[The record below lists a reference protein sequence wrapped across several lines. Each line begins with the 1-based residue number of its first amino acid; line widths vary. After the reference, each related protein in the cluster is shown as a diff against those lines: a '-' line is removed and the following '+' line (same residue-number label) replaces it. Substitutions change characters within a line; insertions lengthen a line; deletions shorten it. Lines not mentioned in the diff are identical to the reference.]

1 MEAVVRRWVR
11 IKGGG
16 GSRLKDTERVLITP
30 LGGVGEIGKN
40 IMAVEYGGD
49 MILIDAGLA
58 FPEDDMPGIDIVLPD
73 MSYAFD
79 RRDRLRALLLT
90 HGHEDHIGA
99 VPYLLREVQVPVIG
113 TRITC
118 GLVQRKIRQ
127 DGMELPPGSR
137 TFEPGATIDIG
148 AMHLESFRVNH
159 SIPDAVG
166 YALRTPV
173 GTIVFTGDF
182 KFDFTPVDGHVAD
195 LQTLGRLGAE
205 GVLCLFADS
214 TNVLRPGYTPSER
227 LVGEAIATV
236 MRQAEQRVIV
246 TTFASNVHRIQQV
259 FRVAHE
265 LGRRVAVVGR
275 SMVDTVDVAMDLGY
289 LEVAEGT
296 YVEVDQISRLPS
308 SQVVLLTTGSQ
319 GEPLSALSRLASG
332 EHRTLSIERGD
343 TVVLAATPVPGN
355 EKMVHRTIDN
365 LTRQGAH
372 VITPGDSGLQV
383 HVSGHASREEL
394 KLMHRLLRPSYFVP
408 VHGEHR
414 HLMAHA
420 ELARDLGMPEDHVI
434 VGDNGS
440 QFEVSARG
448 VRIIGQVNAGRVLV
462 DGLGV
467 GDVGNVVLRDRRQLA
482 QDGILIVQVAIRR
495 ETCEVVFGP
504 EVISRGFVYARES
517 EQLLDQARA
526 RVSEALSEPRADAGA
541 VRAAVRD
548 SLSQFLYN
556 KTGRRPMI
564 LPLVVEV

>member
-1 MEAVVRRWVR
+1 
-11 IKGGG
+11 
-16 GSRLKDTERVLITP
+16 VLVTP

-40 IMAVEYGGD
+40 ILAVECGPD

-73 MSYAFD
+73 MSYAFE
-79 RRDRLRALLLT
+79 RRDRLRAVLLT

-99 VPYLLREVQVPVIG
+99 VPYLLREVQVPVLG
-113 TRITC
+113 TPITC
-118 GLVQRKIRQ
+118 GLVQRKLRQ
-127 DGMELPPGSR
+127 DGMELPRGSR
-137 TFEPGATIDIG
+137 TFEPGAAIEVGSLRI
-148 AMHLESFRVNH
+148 ESFRVNH

-166 YALRTPV
+166 FALHAPV
-173 GTIVFTGDF
+173 GTILFTGDF

-195 LQTLGRLGAE
+195 LQALARMGAQ
-205 GVLCLFADS
+205 GVLCMFADS

-236 MRQAEQRVIV
+236 MRQAQQRVIV

-259 FRVAHE
+259 FRVAHQ

-275 SMVDTVDVAMDLGY
+275 SMVDTVDVAVDLGY
-289 LEVAEGT
+289 LEVHPGT
-296 YVEVDQISRLPS
+296 YVEVDEVARLPAN
-308 SQVVLLTTGSQ
+308 QVVLLTTGSQ

-332 EHRTLSIERGD
+332 EHRSLSIERGD

-365 LTRQGAH
+365 LSRQGAR

-394 KLMHRLLRPSYFVP
+394 KLMHRLVRPSYFVP
-408 VHGEHR
+408 LHGEFR
-414 HLMAHA
+414 HLDAHA
-420 ELARDLGMPEDHVI
+420 ELARDLGLPAEHVI

-440 QFEVSARG
+440 QFEISQRG
-448 VRIIGQVNAGRVLV
+448 VRIVGQAPAGRVLV

-482 QDGILIVQVAIRR
+482 QDGILIVQVAIRAGSG
-495 ETCEVVFGP
+495 EVVSGP
-504 EVISRGFVYARES
+504 DVISRGFVYARES
-517 EQLLDQARA
+517 EALLDQARA
-526 RVSEALSEPRADAGA
+526 RVSDALAETRGEAAA

-548 SLSQFLYN
+548 ALAQFLYG

>member
-1 MEAVVRRWVR
+1 MLV
-11 IKGGG
+11 
-16 GSRLKDTERVLITP
+16 TP

-40 IMAVEYGGD
+40 IMAIEYGPD

-79 RRDRLRALLLT
+79 RRDRLRAVLLT
-90 HGHEDHIGA
+90 HGHEDHIGG

-113 TRITC
+113 TPITC
-118 GLVQRKIRQ
+118 GLVQRKLRQ
-127 DGMELPPGSR
+127 DGMELPRGSR
-137 TFEPGATIDIG
+137 TFEPGATIEVG
-148 AMHLESFRVNH
+148 GLRLESFRVNH
-159 SIPDAVG
+159 SVPDAVG
-166 YALRTPV
+166 FAVHTPV
-173 GTIVFTGDF
+173 GTIVITGDF

-195 LQTLGRLGAE
+195 LQTLARLGAE

-236 MRQAEQRVIV
+236 MRQAQQRVIV

-265 LGRRVAVVGR
+265 LGRKVAVVGR

-289 LEVAEGT
+289 LEVHAGT
-296 YVEVDQISRLPS
+296 YIEVEEVSRLPA

-355 EKMVHRTIDN
+355 EKMVHRTVDN
-365 LTRQGAH
+365 LSRLGAR
-372 VITPGDSGLQV
+372 VITPGDSGLLV

-394 KLMHRLLRPSYFVP
+394 KLMHRLVRASYFVP
-408 VHGEHR
+408 LHGEYR
-414 HLMAHA
+414 MLAAHA
-420 ELARDLGMPEDHVI
+420 ELARDLGMPADHVL

-440 QFEVSARG
+440 QFEISQRG
-448 VRIIGQVNAGRVLV
+448 VRIVGQVAAGRVLV

-482 QDGILIVQVAIRR
+482 QDGILIVQVAIRAG
-495 ETCEVVFGP
+495 TGEVVSGP
-504 EVISRGFVYARES
+504 DIISRGFVYARES
-517 EQLLDQARA
+517 EELLDQARA
-526 RVSEALSEPRADAGA
+526 RVSDALAEARSEAPA

-548 SLSQFLYN
+548 ALAQFLYG